1 MDNIVETNEIKP
13 AYTWISL
20 ESIDDF
26 DKLSGCV
33 DSEYAPGAVAEM
45 LKGGLSPAVKAV
57 LVEANYADKD
67 YRSSYYNFYSK
78 KGLYYRSDCVRLHF
92 FDLTVRFDQESL
104 QLSYER
110 AYTGDVNFTD
120 HYFGYMVLRP
130 TGVSTIGRSVINADV
145 VLGAEGRVIDAWHK
159 VHLLGYKLKVCG
171 FPWMQQHMDIS
182 RCAHAACWAI
192 LRHFSERFSAY
203 GEHLLYDITNMAH
216 PFNPG
221 GLAPSL
227 GLDVMQANRVF
238 HQAGVFPL
246 LVAHDDQYA
255 IDTSFFRQMVAYIE
269 SGFPLFVSL
278 PGHAVV
284 IVGYR
289 WRDGVAPKSNE
300 PRFAWEQIEH
310 LLVVDDNHMPYLS
323 IPARGPSESTQTMG
337 AEEIQ
342 VLDGEPNQSNVAEE
356 QGFQDE
362 NLDYPYSAEEHVDSF
377 IVPLPEKLF
386 YPAQA
391 VEEQITALFGF
402 DSFLDLP
409 AKGDAIV
416 RYFVT
421 TGAAYRKFVRENQSA
436 YDSQL
441 FENIMN
447 MPFSQFI
454 WVVEIATEEDWL
466 GQRVTARAVLDASAS
481 VTEEVPLWLFHTVEK
496 GLVFNRDQVGL
507 LPVDSVKVLEF
518 PRKAGFVLTRME
530 VNLRAVR

>member
-1 MDNIVETNEIKP
+1 MDAIPEVQNEVLEADQERIS

-20 ESIDDF
+20 DTNDDF
-26 DKLSGCV
+26 DKLSECV

-45 LKGGLSPAVKAV
+45 LKSGLSPAVKAV
-57 LVEANYADKD
+57 LVEANYVDKD

-78 KGLYYRSDCVRLHF
+78 KGLYYRADCVRLHF
-92 FDLTVRFDQESL
+92 FDLTVCYDHVTL
-104 QLSYER
+104 KLSYEK
-110 AYTGDVNFTD
+110 AYSGDVNFTD

-159 VHLLGYKLKVCG
+159 VHVLGYKLKVCG
-171 FPWMQQHMDIS
+171 FPWMQQHRDIS

-203 GEHLLYDITNMAH
+203 REHLLYDITNMAH
-216 PFNPG
+216 PFSPG

-227 GLDVMQANRVF
+227 GLDIMQADRVF

-278 PGHAVV
+278 PGHAVAV
-284 IVGYR
+284 VGYR
-289 WRDGVAPKSNE
+289 WREGLAPHNNVT
-300 PRFAWEQIEH
+300 RFAWEQIEH
-310 LLVVDDNHMPYLS
+310 LLVVDDNYMPYLS
-323 IPARGPSESTQTMG
+323 IPSRGPS
-337 AEEIQ
+337 A
-342 VLDGEPNQSNVAEE
+342 PAH
-356 QGFQDE
+356 
-362 NLDYPYSAEEHVDSF
+362 PYSAEEHIDAF

-391 VEEQITALFGF
+391 VEEQMTTLFDF
-402 DSFLDLP
+402 DAFLDLP
-409 AKGDAIV
+409 AEGDAIV

-436 YDSQL
+436 YDPQL

-454 WVVEIATEEDWL
+454 WVVDIATEDDWIA
-466 GQRVTARAVLDASAS
+466 QRVTARAILDASAS
-481 VTEEVPLWLFHTVEK
+481 VTEEVPLWLFQTVEK
-496 GLVFNRDQVGL
+496 ALVFNRDQVGL

-518 PRKAGFVLTRME
+518 PGQAGFVLTRME